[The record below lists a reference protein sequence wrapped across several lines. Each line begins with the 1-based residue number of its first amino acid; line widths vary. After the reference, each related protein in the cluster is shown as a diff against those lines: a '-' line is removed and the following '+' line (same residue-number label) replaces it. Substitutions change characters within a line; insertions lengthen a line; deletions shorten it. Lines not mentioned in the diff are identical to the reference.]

1 MTRPARAALEAWAR
15 ERDRRP
21 DLPLDK
27 GTLLFKDRRL
37 TSLDLPELL
46 LLLEELTES
55 TLAIEDVTPEAFASL
70 EALERRFL

>member
-1 MTRPARAALEAWAR
+1 MTARTALERWVR

-21 DLPLDK
+21 AFPL
-27 GTLLFKDRRL
+27 TERTELFRERRL

-55 TLAIEDVTPEAFASL
+55 TLSIEDVTPEHFVSL
-70 EALERRFL
+70 RTIEARFLQ